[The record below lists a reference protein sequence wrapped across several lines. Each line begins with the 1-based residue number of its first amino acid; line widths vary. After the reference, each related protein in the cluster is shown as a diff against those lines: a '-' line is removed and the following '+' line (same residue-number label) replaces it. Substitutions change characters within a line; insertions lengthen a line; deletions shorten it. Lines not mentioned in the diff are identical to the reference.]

1 MQERKFT
8 LMQWR
13 KIAGLSRGELAEA
26 VRRDPS
32 TIYNWETGKTQPSAT
47 DIANLEHV
55 LNINWSDDILM
66 P

>member
-13 KIAGLSRGELAEA
+13 KIAGLSRNELAEA
-26 VRRDPS
+26 VNKDPT
-32 TIYNWETGKTQPSAT
+32 TIWNWETGKTNPNAT

-55 LNINWSDDILM
+55 LNINWSQDILM